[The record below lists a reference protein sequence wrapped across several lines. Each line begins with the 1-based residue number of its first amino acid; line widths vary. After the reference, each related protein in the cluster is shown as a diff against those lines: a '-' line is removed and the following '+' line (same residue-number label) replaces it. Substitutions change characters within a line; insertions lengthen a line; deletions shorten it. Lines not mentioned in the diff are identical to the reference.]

1 MTIRVRHILEVL
13 EGVAPRRL
21 AEAWDNPGL
30 QVGER
35 EAPVT
40 RILVSL
46 DPTLEALRE
55 AVRRNADLLMTHH
68 PLIFKPIT
76 SVEPGRHPGDV
87 LFEAIRSAIAVV
99 CAHTNLDAAEGGV
112 NDELARLFE
121 LEDTAVLEEAE
132 DEPGAGLGR
141 IGTLDSPLALS
152 ELVRRTK
159 SRLGAPFAGVV
170 GSPERMVQ
178 RVALV
183 GGSGGGLIAT
193 AARKGADVLITGD
206 LGHHDAL
213 AAHALGISVIDAGHF
228 HTEKAAMTGFRDRL
242 TSRFREAGL
251 TAVEVELYDEE
262 APPIRPDESSTC
274 SQPETPGG

>member
-1 MTIRVRHILEVL
+1 MTNRVRHILEVL
-13 EGVAPRRL
+13 EGLAPRRL

-30 QVGER
+30 QVGEP

-55 AVRRNADLLMTHH
+55 AARRNADLLMTHH

-76 SVEPGRHPGDV
+76 AVDPTRHPGDV
-87 LFEAIRSAIAVV
+87 LFEAIRSDIAVV

-112 NDELARLFE
+112 NDVLAGLFD
-121 LEDTAVLEEAE
+121 LQDTAVLEEAE
-132 DEPGAGLGR
+132 DPPGAGLGR
-141 IGTLDSPLALS
+141 IGALASPMALS
-152 ELVRRTK
+152 ELVSRTR
-159 SRLGAPFAGVV
+159 SRLGAPFVGVV
-170 GSPERMVQ
+170 GSPDRMVQ

-206 LGHHDAL
+206 VGHHDAL
-213 AAHALGISVIDAGHF
+213 SARTLGISVIDAGHF
-228 HTEKAAMTGFRDRL
+228 YTEKAAMRGFRDRL
-242 TSRFREAGL
+242 TSRLQAAGL
-251 TAVEVELYDEE
+251 AAVEVELYDEE
-262 APPIRPDESSTC
+262 ASPIRHDESPTR
-274 SQPETPGG
+274 SQPKTAGG